1 MTNMEQDLLDAL
13 RARVEE
19 NRELKRIVREA
30 ADARQQLDAF
40 AENREQQEA
49 STPAA

>member
-1 MTNMEQDLLDAL
+1 MTNTEQDLLDAL

-30 ADARQQLDAF
+30 ADARQLDAF
-40 AENREQQEA
+40 AENREQHEA
-49 STPAA
+49 PTPAA

>member
-1 MTNMEQDLLDAL
+1 VEGADTHRL

-30 ADARQQLDAF
+30 ADARQLDAF

-49 STPAA
+49 PTPAA

>member
-1 MTNMEQDLLDAL
+1 MTNMEQDVLDAL

-30 ADARQQLDAF
+30 ADARQLDAF
-40 AENREQQEA
+40 GENREQQEA
-49 STPAA
+49 PTPAA

>member
-1 MTNMEQDLLDAL
+1 MTNMEQDVLDAL

-30 ADARQQLDAF
+30 ADARQLDAF

-49 STPAA
+49 PTPAA